1 LEEKQTTNRG
11 LKTMINLND
20 YENWQDYFK
29 TIFKTTKK
37 YERIEEGI
45 MGQTIIEKYVPFDKN
60 DKTEIKVGY
69 LDETLLYWKFENP
82 LTKGYNKQQEIEYFY
97 RYDFTPG
104 QSYGEPGIEFIDI
117 NIQAIDKQLREGL
130 KGKEV
135 QYFKDGQLIKS
146 KIFIYYNGNQQ
157 KYPNTIYF
165 AKTSAWQKLLDI
177 FFKPK
182 EVEIQTKEID
192 LSAIFGGLK

>member
-1 LEEKQTTNRG
+1 
-11 LKTMINLND
+11 MINLNGHE

-29 TIFKTTKK
+29 TIFEATKK
-37 YERIEEGI
+37 YDRVVEGI
-45 MGQTIIEKYVPFDKN
+45 HGQTIIEKYVPFDKS
-60 DKTEIKVGY
+60 DKKEIKIGY
-69 LDETLLYWKFENP
+69 LDETLLYCKFENP
-82 LTKGYNKQQEIEYFY
+82 LTDGYNKQQELEYFY

-146 KIFIYYNGNQQ
+146 KIFIYYNGIQQ
-157 KYPNTIYF
+157 NYPNTIYF
-165 AKTSAWQKLLDI
+165 AKTSAWRKFWDI
-177 FFKPK
+177 FSKPK
-182 EVEIQTKEID
+182 YEAEMQTKEID
-192 LSAIFGGLK
+192 LSVIFSGLK